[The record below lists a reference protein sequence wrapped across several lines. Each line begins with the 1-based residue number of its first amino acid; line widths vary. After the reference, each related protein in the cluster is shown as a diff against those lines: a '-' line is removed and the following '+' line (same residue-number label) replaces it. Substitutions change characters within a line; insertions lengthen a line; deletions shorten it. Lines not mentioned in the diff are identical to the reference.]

1 MYLVKLM
8 FINNKDRF
16 FRRNK
21 KDLYLKFIVIG
32 DFRVG
37 KMMFVEKYCGYD

>member
-32 DFRVG
+32 DLELVR
-37 KMMFVEKYCGYD
+37 